1 MLQKTFHQQKF
12 QPAYQIFE
20 NTTPPASV
28 SIKSILD
35 HALGIG
41 IEMNLFCSSY
51 YKHMAIDNSDLYHI
65 QRSCK
70 IFEECYSNNKAV
82 CDPYV
87 ILLILWS
94 DDFEVNHTQEKTG
107 TQHG

>member
-41 IEMNLFCSSY
+41 IEINLFRSSY
-51 YKHMAIDNSDLYHI
+51 YKHMAIDN
-65 QRSCK
+65 
-70 IFEECYSNNKAV
+70 YSV
-82 CDPYV
+82 FPLV
-87 ILLILWS
+87 SGEHLLFLES
-94 DDFEVNHTQEKTG
+94 GRAF
-107 TQHG
+107 

>member
-20 NTTPPASV
+20 NTTPPAKFSVYQNLPTPKVEQLNNHACV

-41 IEMNLFCSSY
+41 IEINLFRSSY
-51 YKHMAIDNSDLYHI
+51 YKHMAIDN
-65 QRSCK
+65 
-70 IFEECYSNNKAV
+70 YSV
-82 CDPYV
+82 FPLV
-87 ILLILWS
+87 SGEHLLFLES
-94 DDFEVNHTQEKTG
+94 GRAF
-107 TQHG
+107 